1 MRATHHAAGAVIAL
15 AIASAARFSH
25 AGFGAPVVLPPSP
38 LDTPPETPATTY
50 ARMDRAECLE
60 ELTRRGASFSEVAE
74 ARGVLAPIRLLAPL
88 HGVTFRTALPEA
100 KRAISPWEIA
110 DCRLALALDD
120 FSATL
125 AAHDVVE
132 VVHFSMYRPPS
143 PAWPAGKI
151 ASRHLGALAI
161 DAASFVKRDGKTL
174 VVERDFHGR
183 IGART
188 CGKGAGPRVAT
199 PEALELRQIVCE
211 TAEAHLFNVEL
222 TPDYN
227 WAHRN
232 HLHLEVTA
240 GAHWFAVH

>member
-1 MRATHHAAGAVIAL
+1 MRRNHVAAGAAL
-15 AIASAARFSH
+15 AIAVGCAARFSH
-25 AGFGAPVVLPPSP
+25 AGFGSPAVLPPSP
-38 LDTPPETPATTY
+38 PETTPETPATTY
-50 ARMDRAECLE
+50 ARMDRAACLE
-60 ELTRRGASFSEVAE
+60 ELERRGAAFSEVPE
-74 ARGVLAPIRLLAPL
+74 ARGVLAPIRLLAPM
-88 HGVTFRTALPEA
+88 HGVTFRTALPA
-100 KRAISPWEIA
+100 AQRASSPWEIA

-120 FSATL
+120 LSATL

-161 DAASFVKRDGKTL
+161 DAAAFVKRDGKTL

-188 CGKGAGPRVAT
+188 CGPGAAPLVAT

-211 TAEAHLFNVEL
+211 IADAHLFNVEL

-240 GAHWFAVH
+240 GARWFVVH